1 MYIWVGIKTEDHLLP
16 IKEAAMK
23 AEKAVG
29 FESSCYTLP
38 MHISLKMS
46 FSVSEA
52 DFISIISDI
61 EKLLSSISPFT
72 VKIKGVETED
82 VIVWIRMEDDY
93 VLNGIHDSLNT
104 MLLSK
109 YGIGLHE
116 YDCDYKFHT
125 TLFMDEDSDKLKKA
139 YELIK
144 DSPIPRE
151 MHLDTFVIGTS
162 DSGRLGTYTVI
173 KEIKV

>member
-1 MYIWVGIKTEDHLLP
+1 MYIWVGIKTEDELLP
-16 IKEAAMK
+16 VKTAAIS

-29 FESSCYTLP
+29 LKNSCYTLP

-46 FSVSEA
+46 FYTKKEDSK
-52 DFISIISDI
+52 SIISDI
-61 EKLLSSISPFT
+61 EKLFSSASPLA
-72 VKIKGVETED
+72 VKVKGIEIDD
-82 VIVWIRMEDDY
+82 VIVWIRMEDDA

-104 MLLSK
+104 MLLNK
-109 YGIGLHE
+109 YGVSLHE

-125 TLFMDEDSDKLKKA
+125 TLFMDDDTDKLKKA

-144 DSPIPRE
+144 DVPIPRRIY
-151 MHLDTFVIGTS
+151 LDTFVIGVS
-162 DSGRLGTYTVI
+162 DSGKLGTYAVI